1 MSLRLSSDH
10 ATYAFEPEMHPAATA
25 PAGET
30 VVLETRDCYDGQVSL
45 EEDRPSVAGVDIG
58 RANPATGPVYVEGA
72 APGDTLVAHI
82 EGVSVASRGLLF
94 ATDRHGQNRL
104 GGGVDIV
111 DGHALLPGGFRFP
124 IEPVVGVV
132 GVATE
137 AAVVPNTTP
146 GDHGGNLDTPD
157 VRTGAV
163 VYLPVFQAGAL
174 FGVGDL
180 HALQGDGEVCGQGV
194 EVAGEVTVRLEV
206 MKGAMLR
213 CPLILTRTHWA
224 VVASAPDL
232 DEAVEMALLRA
243 RDFVMYRTGVRDQE
257 AMMLL
262 SCVCDLRISQIVN
275 PLRTVRACIPREVV
289 GGPAGF

>member
-1 MSLRLSSDH
+1 MSVRVSRDH
-10 ATYAFEPEMHPAATA
+10 ATYAFEPDMSPATTV

-30 VVLETRDCYDGQVSL
+30 VALETSDCYDGQVSL
-45 EEDRPSVAGVDIG
+45 EADCPGDAGIEPG
-58 RANPATGPVYVEGA
+58 RGNPATGPVYVEGA

-82 EGVSVASRGLLF
+82 EAVSVASRGLLF
-94 ATDRHGQNRL
+94 GNDRHGGNRF
-104 GGGVDIV
+104 GGVVRMV
-111 DGHALLPGGFRFP
+111 DGHALLPGGFRQRV
-124 IEPVVGVV
+124 EPVVGVV

-137 AAVVPNTTP
+137 AEVVPNTTP

-157 VRTGAV
+157 IRAGASV
-163 VYLPVFQAGAL
+163 HLPVFQPGAL

-194 EVAGEVTVRLEV
+194 EVAGEVVVRLEI

-213 CPLILTRTHWA
+213 SPLILTRTHWA
-224 VVASAPDL
+224 VLASAPDL

-243 RDFVMYRTGVRDQE
+243 RDFIMFRAGVRDQE

-262 SCVCDLRISQIVN
+262 SCVCDVRISQIVN
-275 PLRTVRACIPREVV
+275 PLRTVRVCIPRKVA
-289 GGPAGF
+289 GGPVG